1 MPCSPYTEYEFGVL
15 AVNNVGRGK
24 KSIAALAT
32 TGETSKIMMIGFRW
46 FRLVQL
52 KRAKEFLEGNFH
64 RLFVSVFLISA
75 IVQ

>member
-32 TGETSKIMMIGFRW
+32 TGETSKIMMIGL
-46 FRLVQL
+46 RLVQL
-52 KRAKEFLEGNFH
+52 ERAKNFWREKFH
-64 RLFVSVFLISA
+64 RLFVSVFLILA